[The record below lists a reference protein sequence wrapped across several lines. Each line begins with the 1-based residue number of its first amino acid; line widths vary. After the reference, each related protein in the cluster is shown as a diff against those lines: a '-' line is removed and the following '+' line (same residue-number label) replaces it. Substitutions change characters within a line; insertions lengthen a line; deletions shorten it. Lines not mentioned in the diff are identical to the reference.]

1 MRPSYMQ
8 AQTSMLTSILSCTQK
23 LDLVGPYLAP
33 LTEASPTFADCLLL
47 QVLTGI
53 LTFIV
58 LHLENKV
65 GYLRN
70 GVKTLA
76 RAIHW
81 QQAIDNYPVNDFGE
95 L

>member
-1 MRPSYMQ
+1 MTIPGRPHR
-8 AQTSMLTSILSCTQK
+8 
-23 LDLVGPYLAP
+23 GLAH
-33 LTEASPTFADCLLL
+33 LADCLL

-65 GYLRN
+65 GYLRD

-95 L
+95 PLSCLLCQPRALCSPPGPAYGLQHLL